1 MDDRHSCPRPVRL
14 IDYDRL
20 AEELKRTVSR
30 LPVKSQY
37 WIGLAG
43 APGSGKSTVAAALQE
58 QLGESLT
65 VLPMDGY
72 HYTRRELDAMSD
84 PENAHARRGAPFT
97 FDAGRLV
104 ADLLAARERGT
115 GSFPDFDHGVGDPVE
130 DAIALTNERPQIVLV
145 EGNYLLLD
153 GNPWC
158 RLRESVFDKTWFLD
172 VPIAECNQ
180 RVFQRHLRTGKSI
193 EIARRRVDR
202 NDGLNAELVIAQ
214 SLKNA
219 DRVLRVG

>member
-1 MDDRHSCPRPVRL
+1 MN
-14 IDYDRL
+14 DYDQL
-20 AEELKRTVSR
+20 AEGLKRIVSR
-30 LPVKSQY
+30 LSVESQY

-58 QLGESLT
+58 QLGEALT

-72 HYTRRELDAMSD
+72 HYSRRQLDAMSD
-84 PENAHARRGAPFT
+84 SENAHARRGAPFT

-115 GSFPDFDHGVGDPVE
+115 GTFPDFDHGVGDPVE
-130 DAIALTNERPQIVLV
+130 DAIVLTNERPQIILV

-153 GNPWC
+153 DDPWC
-158 RLRESVFDKTWFLD
+158 RLRECVFDETWFLE
-172 VPIAECNQ
+172 VPITECNR
-180 RVFQRHLRTGKSI
+180 RVFQRHLQTGKSL
-193 EIARRRVDR
+193 EVARRRVDH
-202 NDGLNAELVIAQ
+202 NDSLNAELVIAQ

-219 DRVLRVG
+219 DRVLRIG